1 MPSFHR
7 GRFAVGAA
15 AVATALALAG
25 CGSGQVMHDGSTALE
40 YDGHTV
46 TAAQLQTAAD
56 EISHLPSVNAQVA
69 PMTVAQRLA
78 IGPEVLKYAA
88 SKGQAPITDSQIR
101 ASSPNATLSPTALE
115 ALRIDA
121 LIGTLANNAE
131 LDNASLKALSDKVD
145 ATINPRYGT
154 WVKGSGIVAAPQPWV
169 SATPTETAAVPNG
182 RPAAG

>member
-15 AVATALALAG
+15 AVVGALALAG
-25 CGSGQVMHDGSTALE
+25 CGSGGVMHDGSTALE

-56 EISHLPSVNAQVA
+56 EISHLPSVNATIA

-78 IGPEVLKYAA
+78 IGPEVLQFAA
-88 SKGQAPITDSQIR
+88 SKGQAPITDSQIQ
-101 ASSPNATLSPTALE
+101 ASSKTPLSPTALE

-121 LIGTLANNAE
+121 LIGTMADNAQ
-131 LDNASLKALSDKVD
+131 LDNAQLKALSEKADV
-145 ATINPRYGT
+145 TVNPRYGT
-154 WVKGSGIVAAPQPWV
+154 WVKGTGITAASQPWV
-169 SATPTETAAVPNG
+169 SSTPTATAAVPG
-182 RPAAG
+182 GHPAE

>member
-15 AVATALALAG
+15 AVVGALALAG
-25 CGSGQVMHDGSTALE
+25 CGSGGVLHDGSTAME

-56 EISHLPSVNAQVA
+56 EISHLPSVNATIA

-88 SKGQAPITDSQIR
+88 SKGQAPITDSQIQ
-101 ASSPNATLSPTALE
+101 ASSPKTSLSPTALE

-121 LIGTLANNAE
+121 LIGTLADNAQ
-131 LDNASLKALSDKVD
+131 LDNDELKALSKKAEV
-145 ATINPRYGT
+145 TINPRYGT
-154 WVKGSGIVAAPQPWV
+154 WVKGTGIAAASQPWV
-169 SATPTETAAVPNG
+169 SEKPTETAAAPNG
-182 RPAAG
+182 HPAAG